1 MVRSLWAALLA
12 LAIAEEAQPEVA
24 DEEQPFS
31 RFEFEYSFKGPYIA
45 QTDGQGNVF
54 FQIVSFWIKLFLH

>member
-1 MVRSLWAALLA
+1 MVRSLWALLA
-12 LAIAEEAQPEVA
+12 LAIAEEAQPEV

-45 QTDGQGNVF
+45 QTDGQGISF
-54 FQIVSFWIKLFLH
+54 FYLFQFSIFWNFL